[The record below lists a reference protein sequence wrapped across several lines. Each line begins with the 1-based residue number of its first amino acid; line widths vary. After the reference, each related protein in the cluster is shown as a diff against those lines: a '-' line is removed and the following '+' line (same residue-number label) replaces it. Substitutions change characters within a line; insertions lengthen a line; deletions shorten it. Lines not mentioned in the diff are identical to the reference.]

1 MVKLLKNIPII
12 LLLLMINLQLVQSSN
27 NTSYASDNPVE
38 YWAVVIGVADYQY
51 MDPPPLFP
59 SSIKGYDLAYSSADA
74 MELAAK
80 LGSIWDVDHIKL
92 LVDSQATKLSIQN
105 AITGWL
111 DSKEDENDIIL
122 FYFSGHS
129 WQSNTHEYIMPYNS
143 LVISRQDD
151 IQDITLNSWLN
162 CLESNQQIVII
173 DSCNSGGFVNELY
186 RYGRAVLTSC
196 KKYEDSYEYAALKH
210 SVFTYYILDA
220 LNNLD
225 GIDKNNDG
233 GICIEEVFDSAES
246 NTRSY
251 SGISLRDQ
259 HPGISN
265 CAYESINLIYTQGD
279 KNTILPYISYS
290 IIIII
295 IILMVVMRFVYLSME
310 KRDNIDTK

>member
-1 MVKLLKNIPII
+1 MVKILKNIPII
-12 LLLLMINLQLVQSSN
+12 LLLFMFTFQLVQSPNS
-27 NTSYASDNPVE
+27 TSYASDNPVE

-51 MDPPPLFP
+51 LDPPPLFP
-59 SSIKGYDLAYSSADA
+59 SSIKEYDLSYSNADA
-74 MELAAK
+74 TEIAAK
-80 LGSIWDVDHIKL
+80 LGSIWDIDHVKL

-129 WQSNTHEYIMPYNS
+129 WQSNNHEYIMPYNS

-151 IQDITLNSWLN
+151 IQDTTLNSWLN
-162 CLESNQQIVII
+162 CLESNQQVVII

-186 RYGRAVLTSC
+186 RYGRVVLTSC
-196 KKYEDSYEYAALKH
+196 DQYEDSYEYTALKH

-220 LNNLD
+220 LSNLD

-233 GICIEEVFDSAES
+233 GICLEEVFDSAES

-251 SGISLRDQ
+251 SRISLRSQ
-259 HPGISN
+259 NPGISN
-265 CAYESINLIYTQGD
+265 CAYESINLIDAQE
-279 KNTILPYISYS
+279 NTNTFLPYITYS

-295 IILMVVMRFVYLSME
+295 IILMVVVRFVYLSME
-310 KRDNIDTK
+310 KEII